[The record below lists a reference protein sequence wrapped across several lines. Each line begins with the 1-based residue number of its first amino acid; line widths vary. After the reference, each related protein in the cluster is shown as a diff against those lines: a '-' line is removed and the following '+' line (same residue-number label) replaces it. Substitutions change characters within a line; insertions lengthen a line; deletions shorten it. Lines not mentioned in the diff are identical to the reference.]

1 MAISYSKK
9 LTNLLG
15 KHMDT
20 KCIISMV
27 FPEFNL
33 GQNLICERIT
43 HDKTWMT
50 VSTSQVNQTSFGQQ
64 NNMATI
70 WKCVSINLKSEIE
83 ILLSLVS
90 QVYTK
95 LVNFHK
101 YFEDLLYCDNYDAK
115 FSTCGLT
122 VSRLQLALSQAA
134 SISQSK

>member
-1 MAISYSKK
+1 
-9 LTNLLG
+9 
-15 KHMDT
+15 MDT

-70 WKCVSINLKSEIE
+70 WKCVSINLQSEIE

-101 YFEDLLYCDNYDAK
+101 
-115 FSTCGLT
+115 
-122 VSRLQLALSQAA
+122 
-134 SISQSK
+134 